1 MTLSPRQQQLLRL
14 YSVGCSDTEI
24 AVRFGISVWTVKE
37 YGAGLRQKL
46 QARNRAHCVAVGL
59 QHGLI
64 SPDPAVIEGR
74 A

>member
-1 MTLSPRQQQLLRL
+1 MTLSPRQAQLLRL

-24 AVRFGISVWTVKE
+24 AHRLGIGVWTVKE

-46 QARNRAHCVAVGL
+46 QARNRAHAVAIGL
-59 QHGLI
+59 REGLI
-64 SPDPAVIEGR
+64 RPDLAVIEGR